1 MDPERNERDDDFEA
15 AYLDLFPRAATLAY
29 RLLGSRSAAEDVAAE
44 ALARAYAHWPQV
56 GLLPY
61 RDGWVLRV
69 ATNVA
74 IDALRKRH
82 VVVALP
88 DAADH
93 SETATLR
100 LALVAALRGLPR
112 RQREALVL
120 RYLSG
125 LPHAEVAQSLGVS
138 PSAAKAHVRRGLA
151 ALRRQLG
158 PNFDQ
163 EVFVD
168 G

>member
-1 MDPERNERDDDFEA
+1 MDARDGAFEA

-29 RLLGSRSAAEDVAAE
+29 RLLGDRAAAEDTAAE
-44 ALARAYAHWPQV
+44 ALARAFARWPEV
-56 GLLPY
+56 GALPY

-74 IDALRKRH
+74 IDALRKRR
-82 VVVALP
+82 VVLP
-88 DAADH
+88 LDAATDH
-93 SETATLR
+93 SETAALR
-100 LALVAALRGLPR
+100 MALVAALRALPR
-112 RQREALVL
+112 RQREAVAL

-125 LPHAEVAQSLGVS
+125 LSDAEVAQTLGVS
-138 PSAAKAHVRRGLA
+138 PSAANTHVHRGLA

-158 PNFDQ
+158 PGFDQ
-163 EVFVD
+163 EAFVD